1 MGTKEQDDAIID
13 KVVTESDQ
21 ATKQQSVFN
30 SSPLRTEVEAKVA
43 VLDKIEKMANRR
55 INGRKGF
62 MKMTREGL

>member
-1 MGTKEQDDAIID
+1 MSTKEQDAAIID
-13 KVVTESDQ
+13 TIVTESGQ
-21 ATKQQSVFN
+21 ATKQQSTFN

-43 VLDKIEKMANRR
+43 VLDKVERMANRR